1 MTINGAWAYRPKDRN
16 YKSVD
21 TLIRSLIQVI
31 SLGGNFLLDVGP
43 QPDGQ
48 IQTEFAERLRAV
60 GVWTHL
66 NAAAIY
72 GSTYGP
78 IQGQAAY
85 RTTARDSSIFVFVMD
100 DAATELTVAPLERP
114 VRQVRLLA
122 AGKPLTFNPSGKG
135 IRIPLDKALWEN
147 GIPVL
152 EIR

>member
-1 MTINGAWAYRPKDRN
+1 M
-16 YKSVD
+16 
-21 TLIRSLIQVI
+21 LIRSLIQVI

-48 IQTEFAERLRAV
+48 IQTEFVERLHAV
-60 GVWTHL
+60 GEWTHL

-78 IQGQAAY
+78 VQGQQAY
-85 RTTARDSSIFVFVMD
+85 RTTARDTSIFVFVMD
-100 DAATELTVAPLERP
+100 DAATELTVGPLERP

-122 AGKPLTFNPSGKG
+122 TGKPLVFHSSGTG
-135 IRIPLDKALWEN
+135 IRISLDKAMREN